1 MAIFTKNELKKA
13 IGSKTKKLS
22 TMTDEQLE
30 ELDEKAISIIRLWLA
45 TYLLHEVLDKATT
58 RDLWLQLEE
67 LYMTKSLANKIR
79 RKERLYT
86 FSMVENSRIQNH
98 LDESNFIIFDWENL
112 DAKSDD
118 EDKVVLLVIPLPI
131 SYKHFKEIWPW
142 GLCWKRRRLPIEEWI
157 LW

>member
-1 MAIFTKNELKKA
+1 
-13 IGSKTKKLS
+13 
-22 TMTDEQLE
+22 
-30 ELDEKAISIIRLWLA
+30 
-45 TYLLHEVLDKATT
+45 
-58 RDLWLQLEE
+58 
-67 LYMTKSLANKIR
+67 MTKSLANKIR

-131 SYKHFKEIWPW
+131 SYKHFKEIWP
-142 GLCWKRRRLPIEEWI
+142 
-157 LW
+157 